1 METVG
6 TSTRPAVYLSVMF
19 VVVCLCLC
27 VVSYTM
33 DTMYFQSLDD
43 PVQVAPEIQMPQFG
57 LVDWKVI
64 DCSQNYTS
72 GFYSLIHMSTSCLD
86 SFPLHIIAN
95 FSFITFC
102 VSRRRRKMYCGDAR
116 LCVCVCVC
124 VCPRPYAHTTARTR
138 M

>member
-6 TSTRPAVYLSVMF
+6 TSTRPAVYLSVMC

-72 GFYSLIHMSTSCLD
+72 GFYSLIHMSNVVFGFISTSYYSKFLFYYILRE
-86 SFPLHIIAN
+86 S
-95 FSFITFC
+95 
-102 VSRRRRKMYCGDAR
+102 
-116 LCVCVCVC
+116 
-124 VCPRPYAHTTARTR
+124 
-138 M
+138 